1 VEKIGHKRF
10 HGQPP
15 VTIVGGNED
24 RLPLIELRHH
34 RQCLGRQG
42 YAGEDV
48 AAVALDHLLGF
59 AHRSAGL
66 PLVSSINNWICRP
79 VSSPLE
85 FWVLAHSSPPRFSCW
100 PTEPSGPVSASG
112 IPILIG
118 SAAKA
123 QRGHRGA
130 AARTTPPT
138 ADLVTRFA
146 ELTII
151 AARPAWPWQ
160 SEMIAVLLHKP
171 NVWYELHGWSPKYFT
186 DELKR
191 EIPRRLAE
199 RVMFA
204 ADYPLFRYERLFAD
218 WLGLGYSEQVL
229 QQIFRRNAE
238 RLLAGLGR

>member
-1 VEKIGHKRF
+1 
-10 HGQPP
+10 
-15 VTIVGGNED
+15 
-24 RLPLIELRHH
+24 
-34 RQCLGRQG
+34 
-42 YAGEDV
+42 
-48 AAVALDHLLGF
+48 
-59 AHRSAGL
+59 
-66 PLVSSINNWICRP
+66 
-79 VSSPLE
+79 
-85 FWVLAHSSPPRFSCW
+85 
-100 PTEPSGPVSASG
+100 
-112 IPILIG
+112 LIG

-130 AARTTPPT
+130 AARTTPAT

-218 WLGLGYSEQVL
+218 WLALGYSEQVL